1 MRWRPAAWCLFFL
14 AALAAGSSLKAAEEI
29 DLSAIRLE
37 QTTEGASSVPPEP
50 DRPHRRAFT
59 LLAIY
64 CSLIVL
70 ASLVGGWIPNWME
83 LTHTRMQTL
92 ISGVGGLMLGI
103 AVFHL
108 LPHSWEYTNDPALT
122 CQWLMGGMLVMFFLL
137 RAFHFHHHG
146 AADPLAGH
154 EGHPH
159 HDHDH
164 DDGHHHHPPSIHH
177 LNWVGVAAGLAIHTL
192 IDGIALGASVR
203 AELNGQVILSLFG
216 LGTFLAVLLH
226 KPLDAI
232 SITSLMAAGGWS
244 AGARNLVN
252 IGFAMMCPVGAI
264 LFVLGLDR
272 LGSQEPYLLGCALA
286 FAAGVFLCISL
297 GDLLPELELHSHHRI
312 RLSVA
317 LLLGVALAWLIEQ
330 THHVPAV
337 GGQASGVREEVS
349 VRH

>member
-1 MRWRPAAWCLFFL
+1 MRWVPAAWGVLFL
-14 AALAAGSSLKAAEEI
+14 MALGVGLPLEAAEGP
-29 DLSAIRLE
+29 SALPVHLE
-37 QTTEGASSVPPEP
+37 QAAEMPPETGREN
-50 DRPHRRAFT
+50 RPVFI
-59 LLAIY
+59 LLSVY
-64 CSLIVL
+64 CGLIVL
-70 ASLVGGWIPNWME
+70 ASLLGGWIPDWVE

-108 LPHSWEYTNDPALT
+108 LPHSLEYAGSPQVT

-146 AADPLAGH
+146 AADPLTGH
-154 EGHPH
+154 EDHH
-159 HDHDH
+159 NHDHDH
-164 DDGHHHHPPSIHH
+164 DGGHHHHHPTAIHH

-203 AELNGQVILSLFG
+203 ADVNGEVLWSLFG

-252 IGFAMMCPVGAI
+252 IGFALMCPVGAM
-264 LFVLGLDR
+264 LFVLGLSR
-272 LGSQEPYLLGCALA
+272 LGSQEHYLVGCALG

-330 THHVPAV
+330 TH
-337 GGQASGVREEVS
+337 
-349 VRH
+349 